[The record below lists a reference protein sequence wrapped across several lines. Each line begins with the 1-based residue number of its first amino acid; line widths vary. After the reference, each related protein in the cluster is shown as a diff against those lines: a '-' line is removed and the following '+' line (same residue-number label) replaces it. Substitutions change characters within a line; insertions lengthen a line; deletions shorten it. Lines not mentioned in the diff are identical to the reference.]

1 MDIFKNCDC
10 KAKILNFKESDIIF
24 KQGDN
29 CEYLAYIESGK
40 VVAKVKYE
48 DGKDVVL
55 RIISD
60 GEYIGI
66 NLLFSKEAIYRANFI
81 CLEDAT
87 IKLISKDELVDI
99 LSNDKNILVNYLEIL
114 SNMAVSQNDHLKMIN
129 IKTIKS
135 KICYFLYEEYKK
147 NKSMEFEIKY
157 TKTELSQILN
167 IQRPSLGF
175 EIKNLVDEKI
185 IENQNRWYKILSM
198 EKLLQYIYNN

>member
-10 KAKILNFKESDIIF
+10 KAKILNFKEGDIIF

-55 RIISD
+55 RIISE

>member
-1 MDIFKNCDC
+1 MDIFKDFDY
-10 KAKILNFKESDIIF
+10 KAKISNYKKDDIIF
-24 KQGDN
+24 YQNDICTN
-29 CEYLAYIESGK
+29 LAYVIDGK
-40 VVAKVKYE
+40 VIAKIKYE

-55 RIISD
+55 RIISK

-66 NLLFSKEAIYRANFI
+66 NLLFSKDAKYRASFI
-81 CLEDAT
+81 CLEDAS
-87 IKLISKDELVDI
+87 IELVEKEELINI
-99 LSNDKNILVNYLEIL
+99 LSSDKNILINYLEIL

-147 NKSMEFEIKY
+147 NKSTEFEIKY
-157 TKTELSQILN
+157 TKTELSKILN

-175 EIKNLVDEKI
+175 EIKNLVDEGV
-185 IENQNRWYKILSM
+185 IENKNRDYKILSM